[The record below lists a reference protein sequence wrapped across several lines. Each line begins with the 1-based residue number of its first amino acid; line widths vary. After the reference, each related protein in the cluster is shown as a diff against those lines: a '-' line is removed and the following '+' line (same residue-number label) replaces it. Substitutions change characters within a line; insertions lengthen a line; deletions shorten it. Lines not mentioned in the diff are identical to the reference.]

1 MSDTRNFRFLYLTVL
16 ISLSHQ
22 PINICCISHNHLG
35 RLTIDIFQSLIIE
48 MEPEA
53 NVSPSYQPASIQGDY
68 SNKIHNKKFEII
80 VVSVILKYHI
90 LQNKP
95 VISNV

>member
-1 MSDTRNFRFLYLTVL
+1 
-16 ISLSHQ
+16 
-22 PINICCISHNHLG
+22 
-35 RLTIDIFQSLIIE
+35 

-80 VVSVILKYHI
+80 VVSVILKDHI